1 VGRIGK
7 RGHAGLVALVA
18 LLALMGATAGP
29 AAASAA
35 SPGQLY
41 AFGDDDAGELGNAI
55 APNPEPNS
63 TPVPVALPGEVGSV
77 TQAATGDGWSLVV
90 TSGGQLYAFGNNADG
105 ELGKPD
111 KPGNYEATSTP
122 TPVTLP
128 GASGSVT
135 DAAGGGSHSLAV
147 TSSGQLYA
155 FGSNYFG
162 QLGNTTNTYSYR
174 ANPTPALV
182 TLPGATGPVT
192 QAAAGQFFSLAL
204 TATGQLYAFGDNSPG
219 QLGSPMGD
227 FDDHFGPNPTPR
239 LVTLPDPVTRIAAGY
254 SFSLAVTSTGQ
265 LYAFGENS
273 VGELGAPATG
283 GLEPNPTPAL
293 VALPGEVGP
302 VTQVAAGSHHSL
314 VLTASGQLYA
324 FGENRKGQLGNATN
338 LESSAANPTPRLVD
352 LPGASGR
359 IIGIAAGGEDSLALT
374 STGELYA
381 FGLDSSGELGFP
393 PGEKL
398 GEPHPTPKRVALPGP
413 NAETI
418 ATGCCAIHTLV
429 TIADLV
435 VSSTSLPAG
444 EAGLPYST
452 QAQATGGAAPYRWSA
467 TGLPPGLAIDPASG
481 AISGTP
487 SAGGRYTPTITVT
500 DSYGIEASASPALTV
515 QPLPTPPSESAPL
528 AAPARVGSPRV
539 SNAPGATRETGRL
552 ASHGGSL
559 VDKPLDAPLGGAGL
573 AASANSLFGAAL
585 DMPPDAAAAASPI
598 SPLGVSPSVA
608 SSWSVHKYL
617 GQITKAGSEPLENPV
632 GLAFDAAGDLLV
644 TDTAEKG
651 FVYRYGPSNGF
662 ECRLGGQFPNGFVSS
677 VAVDDETGDVYVA
690 ESGEEEIWLF
700 KPEAGCAYKPP
711 IRVPAE
717 GKFYLAVD
725 NAPGPHHG
733 EVYVVEVFE
742 SLFDAQWFALDVTTN
757 GEGELTGSGTL
768 LPEAAEPEGDAEK
781 SNNGI
786 AVDPASGTIYVPNPG
801 AEDVVIYNSKDEL
814 QPQTLSTGERFE
826 PIAVAVDPT
835 NGEVY
840 VLDAKHDVVDEF
852 DSQGELVGEITG
864 AHTPAG
870 KFIEPRDVAVK
881 PSTHEVYVSDAG
893 AHAIDVFGAAEQ
905 ESLPAKPTTEAA
917 SAIGSTGAT
926 LNGSL
931 EHASGE
937 ALSWFFRYARGSSCT
952 AGRKQTE
959 RTLIAEGE
967 TGLLHEHATIAELEP
982 ATEYT
987 VCLSDEGAEGAPDTS
1002 TAASFET
1009 EGFAPQAGSISVAQ
1023 LTSSGAV
1030 LESSVNPE
1038 NEATKYRFEYATKPD
1053 FEGAIGAD
1061 EESFAKGIYPSQPVN
1076 PADLGDLA
1084 PDTTYYVRL
1093 FAENA
1098 TGHYTGPAN
1107 SFTTLAAAPSAVSFW
1122 SASEGETV
1130 AQARLE
1136 GYVNPA
1142 YQSTTCSFQ
1151 YTTEAEHALHD
1162 FTGATEVPCAPSP
1175 FGSAMIGFSEVVTA
1189 TARGLAPGVTYD
1201 YRLIA
1206 TNGTGASEGP
1216 LAPVTATFTTW
1227 GPPDPTTEPAANPTP
1242 HSATLAGTIDPDRL
1256 ATAYHYEY
1264 ASESAYEQAKGE
1276 GRPNPY
1282 VDGRSTPLADVSAG
1296 AGRETLP
1303 ATVVSE
1309 LEAGITYHFRLVA
1322 TNEAGTRYGQD
1333 QTLTTADEQM
1343 TQPTEGT
1350 TVAPIQVISPPPSPS
1365 QTSVPPAV
1373 THARQSATRW
1383 RESNRL
1389 ARVSRA
1395 TTPTGTTFSFS
1406 LNEQAKVSFS
1416 FIQILGGTSAAHGCL
1431 ASRRKSCD
1439 TLTRGSLS
1447 FVGRSGT
1454 NRVAFA
1460 GWISHTDKLKPG
1472 RYELAITAT
1481 NSAGQRS
1488 ASVSLSFTIAPPMD

>member
-1 VGRIGK
+1 LYSRIGG
-7 RGHAGLVALVA
+7 RGLAGLAALAA
-18 LLALMGATAGP
+18 LLVLLGAAALP
-29 AAASAA
+29 AAGNAA

-41 AFGDDDAGELGNAI
+41 AFGDDDAGELGGAI
-55 APNPEPNS
+55 AANNEPNP
-63 TPVPVALPGEVGSV
+63 TPLPVTLPGEVGSV
-77 TQAATGDGWSLVV
+77 AQAATGDGWSLVV

-105 ELGKPD
+105 ELGNSSKL
-111 KPGNYEATSTP
+111 GNYQATPTP

-162 QLGNTTNTYSYR
+162 QLGNTTNIYSYR

-204 TATGQLYAFGDNSPG
+204 TATGQLYAFGDNSSG

-227 FDDHFGPNPTPR
+227 FEDHFGPSPTPR

-265 LYAFGENS
+265 LYAFGDNS
-273 VGELGAPATG
+273 SGQLGAPATG
-283 GLEPNPTPAL
+283 GLVPNPTPAL

-302 VTQVAAGSHHSL
+302 VTQVAAGSFDSL

-324 FGENRKGQLGNATN
+324 FGENRRGQLGNATN
-338 LESSAANPTPRLVD
+338 LESSAANPTPTRVE

-359 IIGIAAGGEDSLALT
+359 VIRIAAGGEDSLALT

-381 FGLDSSGELGFP
+381 FGSDSAGELGFP
-393 PGEKL
+393 PGANL
-398 GEPHPTPKRVALPGP
+398 GEPHPTPRQVALPGT

-429 TIADLV
+429 ASADLV

-444 EAGLPYST
+444 ETGIPYST

-467 TGLPPGLAIDPASG
+467 SGLPPGLSIDPAGG

-515 QPLPTPPSESAPL
+515 QPLPAPPSESAPP
-528 AAPARVGSPRV
+528 AALARVGSPKAP
-539 SNAPGATRETGRL
+539 SAPGAPRETGRL
-552 ASHGGSL
+552 AGHGGSL
-559 VDKPLDAPLGGAGL
+559 VDKPLDVPPGGAGL
-573 AASANSLFGAAL
+573 AASGNSLFGTAL
-585 DMPPDAAAAASPI
+585 DVPLAAADAASPI
-598 SPLGVSPSVA
+598 SPLGLSPSVA

-617 GQITKAGSEPLENPV
+617 GQITRAGSEPLEDPV
-632 GLAFDAAGDLLV
+632 GLAFDAAGDLFV

-651 FVYRYGPSNGF
+651 FVYRYGPTNGF
-662 ECRLGGQFPNGFVSS
+662 ECQLGGQFPKGFVSS
-677 VAVDDETGDVYVA
+677 VAVDDESGDVYVA

-742 SLFDAQWFALDVTTN
+742 SLFGAQWFALDVTTN

-768 LPEAAEPEGDAEK
+768 LPEAPQPEGAAEK
-781 SNNGI
+781 ANSGI
-786 AVDPASGTIYVPNPG
+786 AVDPASGTIYVPNPDD
-801 AEDVVIYNSKDEL
+801 EDVAIYNGKDEL
-814 QPQTLSTGERFE
+814 QPLTLSTGERFE
-826 PIAVAVDPT
+826 PVAVAVDPT
-835 NGEVY
+835 SGEVY
-840 VLDAKHDVVDEF
+840 VVDAKHDIVDEF

-870 KFIEPRDVAVK
+870 RFVEPRDVAVK

-905 ESLPAKPTTEAA
+905 ESLPAKPTIEAA
-917 SAIGSTGAT
+917 SAIGSAGAT

-952 AGRKQTE
+952 AGREQTE
-959 RTLIAEGE
+959 RELIAEGE

-982 ATEYT
+982 ASEYT
-987 VCLSDEGAEGAPDTS
+987 VCLSDEGAEGAPGMS

-1009 EGFAPQAGSISVAQ
+1009 EGLAPQAGSIAVAQ

-1061 EESFAKGIYPSQPVN
+1061 EASFAKGIYPSQPVN
-1076 PADLGDLA
+1076 PADLGGLA

-1098 TGHYTGPAN
+1098 TGHSTSPVS
-1107 SFTTLAAAPSAVSFW
+1107 SFMTLAAAPSAVSFW

-1151 YTTEAEHALHD
+1151 YTTEAEHALHG
-1162 FTGATEVPCAPSP
+1162 FTGAAEVPCAPTP

-1189 TARGLAPGVTYD
+1189 TARGLAAGVTYD

-1206 TNGTGASEGP
+1206 ANGTGASEGP
-1216 LAPVTATFTTW
+1216 LAPATATFTTW
-1227 GPPDPTTEPAANPTP
+1227 GPPDPTTEPAADLTP
-1242 HSATLAGTIDPDRL
+1242 HSATLAGAIDPDRL
-1256 ATAYHYEY
+1256 ATTYHYEY
-1264 ASESAYEQAKGE
+1264 ATASSYEKAREE

-1282 VDGRSTPLADVSAG
+1282 IDGLSTPQADVGAG
-1296 AGRETLP
+1296 ASRETLS
-1303 ATVVSE
+1303 ATAISE
-1309 LEAGITYHFRLVA
+1309 LEAATTYHYRLVPPTKPAPA
-1322 TNEAGTRYGQD
+1322 TARTRRSRPRRNRRGSRSK
-1333 QTLTTADEQM
+1333 
-1343 TQPTEGT
+1343 G
-1350 TVAPIQVISPPPSPS
+1350 SPS
-1365 QTSVPPAV
+1365 
-1373 THARQSATRW
+1373 RR
-1383 RESNRL
+1383 
-1389 ARVSRA
+1389 
-1395 TTPTGTTFSFS
+1395 
-1406 LNEQAKVSFS
+1406 
-1416 FIQILGGTSAAHGCL
+1416 
-1431 ASRRKSCD
+1431 SRRSPRRRHRARHPC
-1439 TLTRGSLS
+1439 R
-1447 FVGRSGT
+1447 R
-1454 NRVAFA
+1454 R
-1460 GWISHTDKLKPG
+1460 
-1472 RYELAITAT
+1472 
-1481 NSAGQRS
+1481 
-1488 ASVSLSFTIAPPMD
+1488 